1 MYSIR
6 QNCQLALRSTN
17 NGCIYATGSRR
28 AFSRTSACSRG
39 ALPVYLE
46 SSKPELAT
54 LLATLNSKI
63 LLPRHLTKEQQKLV
77 YKQDQKA
84 KLEAEPI
91 EITLG
96 DVTLPLEHIDRN
108 HLPTRQK
115 TIADILKLSEEGAS
129 REDWENVVRMLEG
142 FENAGIRLD
151 TAKQAMV
158 IRKLF
163 QNGQEHLV
171 LKALQRPKATGL
183 RMRDWRPLFQILR
196 GVFDQPALAD
206 WEQVETENAL
216 RLAKQI
222 VELLEDEEHCGAY
235 PIGEEVS
242 KHDFR
247 GRPGVIAVPTALAAA
262 LALRHEGDVEEVKK
276 LAGRLVVAMKQ
287 HDPYNAF
294 IDDAAVKFAATESD
308 FNKTWLHVR
317 HATSAIN
324 TLQEI
329 IWVSS
334 ALRTSLKVL
343 GDNIPHAE
351 EARQFE
357 SKATK
362 TVDEGCE
369 MVKRLKTRNGKVV
382 LGSMADHALTMA
394 DKARA
399 LA

>member
-1 MYSIR
+1 MAAHMP
-6 QNCQLALRSTN
+6 LAHDAPSQGRAHTQEVCSAVEVDDTSTHL
-17 NGCIYATGSRR
+17 YT
-28 AFSRTSACSRG
+28 G

-46 SSKPELAT
+46 SPKPELAT

-163 QNGQEHLV
+163 QNGQENLV

-196 GVFDQPALAD
+196 GAFDKPALAD
-206 WEQVETENAL
+206 WEQIETENAL

-247 GRPGVIAVPTALAAA
+247 GRPGVIAVPTGLAAA

-287 HDPYNAF
+287 HDPYNVSAPN
-294 IDDAAVKFAATESD
+294 KFFFYYSNDTRLTLC
-308 FNKTWLHVR
+308 FR
-317 HATSAIN
+317 HS
-324 TLQEI
+324 
-329 IWVSS
+329 
-334 ALRTSLKVL
+334 
-343 GDNIPHAE
+343 
-351 EARQFE
+351 
-357 SKATK
+357 
-362 TVDEGCE
+362 
-369 MVKRLKTRNGKVV
+369 
-382 LGSMADHALTMA
+382 LTM
-394 DKARA
+394 
-399 LA
+399 LP